1 MAANSVFCRSTAD
14 LNLNGDVFAKMYA
27 RLGKDD
33 ARNVNEARR

>member
-1 MAANSVFCRSTAD
+1 MAANSVFCRVPD
-14 LNLNGDVFAKMYA
+14 LNLNGDVFAKMLA